1 MVLPPNTTT
10 QLSHA
15 LAIRANNQTVG
26 TIHEWNPRQTRT
38 ITELYEFGQITPGT
52 GGVQPGGPGEP
63 YEKVPGNVSGM
74 EIAVSRYDVYTTQ
87 MEAAFGT
94 PDLTMLSRQF
104 DPFQVV
110 EGWISPNNANDYQ
123 NLYQGC
129 WFSDLGRTFD
139 AKGDRVVNVSA
150 TLHYTRKTA
159 NPARQRAVPGGG
171 A

>member
-1 MVLPPNTTT
+1 MVLPPNTVS

-15 LAIRANNQTVG
+15 LAIRANGQTVG
-26 TIHEWNPRQTRT
+26 TIHEWTPRQTRT
-38 ITELYEFGQITPGT
+38 ITELYEFGQITAGT

-74 EIAVSRYDVYTTQ
+74 EIGVNRYDVYTTQ

-104 DPFQVV
+104 DPFTVT
-110 EGWISPNNANDYQ
+110 ESWKSPDGTQDYT
-123 NLYQGC
+123 NSYLGC

-139 AKGDRVVNVSA
+139 AKGDRTVNVNA
-150 TLHYTRKTA
+150 TLHYTRKNA
-159 NPARQRAVPGGG
+159 DPRRSRPIGGP
-171 A
+171 